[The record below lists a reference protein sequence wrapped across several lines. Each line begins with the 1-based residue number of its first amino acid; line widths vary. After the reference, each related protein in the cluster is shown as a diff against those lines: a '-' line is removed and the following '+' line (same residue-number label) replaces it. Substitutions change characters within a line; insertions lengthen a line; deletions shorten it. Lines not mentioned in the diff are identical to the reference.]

1 VKEGSQMMIST
12 RHLGGWLVALGLA
25 VLPACAGKGTTGE
38 ESTGGGATVAA
49 IEGTDLSSITLTDQA
64 AERIGLEVDTVKKGA
79 GSLETIPYSAVLYDP
94 EGGTWTFTESGEL
107 TYVRAPI
114 TVDRIDGELAY
125 LSAGPPVGTEIVTV
139 GATELYGA
147 EIGVGDE

>member
-1 VKEGSQMMIST
+1 MTT
-12 RHLGGWLVALGLA
+12 RTGHRGRWLIALVFG
-25 VLPACAGKGTTGE
+25 VLPACADHATTEE
-38 ESTGGGATVAA
+38 ESTGGATVEA
-49 IEGTDLSSITLTDQA
+49 IAGTDLSTVTLTELA
-64 AERIGLEVDTVKKGA
+64 AKRIGIEMATVKESA
-79 GSLETIPYSAVLYDP
+79 GSSETIPYSAVLYDP

-114 TVDRIDGELAY
+114 TVERVDGDVAY
-125 LSAGPPVGTEIVTV
+125 LSAGPPVGTEIVAV